1 MALGKKLVSVVK
13 QAQKQAE
20 ATVAEVRGVLDAR
33 LSDAGVDPVP
43 FYAVI
48 GAANRAVDTI
58 KHAGEQLEAVRKQAS
73 AADLREGARNE
84 AAELQRDLQ
93 KRIAD
98 LQIRATEVQ
107 KLAGQLAE
115 KVLARAQ
122 DLPAQVM
129 NQGLVIASNAKDQYD
144 AAADRGE
151 RVVSEMRSHADQAT
165 DEAAAAAEALTTPPA
180 EEAAAAPT
188 PAAVPT
194 PPRKTTAARTRGAAP
209 SPSRRAVPAPS
220 RETIATPT
228 GEVPAT
234 VVNEDE
240 DLTQTVAE
248 AVQDEADEL
257 KEQLQGSAT
266 ALDEAASA
274 DQPPTKK
281 APAKK
286 ATPRTVKAATKK
298 SAATKSTMAK
308 PVAKKSPTKKAP
320 STSNE

>member
-1 MALGKKLVSVVK
+1 MALGKKLVSAVK

-33 LSDAGVDPVP
+33 LSDANVDPVP

-58 KHAGEQLEAVRKQAS
+58 KHAGEQLEAVRKQAN

-84 AAELQRDLQ
+84 AAELQRELQ

-98 LQIRATEVQ
+98 LQIRAAEMQ
-107 KLAGQLAE
+107 KIAGQLAE

-129 NQGLVIASNAKDQYD
+129 NQGLVLASNAKDQYD

-165 DEAAAAAEALTTPPA
+165 DEAAAAAEALATPPTS
-180 EEAAAAPT
+180 EAVPAPT
-188 PAAVPT
+188 GRAVPT
-194 PPRKTTAARTRGAAP
+194 PPSETTVAP
-209 SPSRRAVPAPS
+209 TGGAVPAPTG
-220 RETIATPT
+220 EAIATPT

-234 VVNEDE
+234 VVDADD

-248 AVQDEADEL
+248 AVQDEAEEL
-257 KEQLQGSAT
+257 KEQLQGSAS
-266 ALDEAASA
+266 ALDEAASPEA
-274 DQPPTKK
+274 PAAKK

-298 SAATKSTMAK
+298 SAATKSTAAK
-308 PVAKKSPTKKAP
+308 STAKKSTTK
-320 STSNE
+320 